1 MADYYELLEVQPTAS
16 VDEIRAAY
24 RRCASPFHPDRNP
37 GDAEAAA
44 RFQEI
49 THAYNILSD
58 QNRRR
63 AYDAG
68 HRSGKVENLID
79 TLVGDLES
87 AMAIFGQVS
96 SLFEVPP
103 PKKRS
108 ECTTCNGSGE
118 APLDLGLIVITRSC
132 PDCEEEKPS
141 TVAGDR
147 P

>member
-1 MADYYELLEVQPTAS
+1 MADYYELLQVLPTAS

-24 RRCASPFHPDRNP
+24 RRSASPFHPDRNP
-37 GDAEAAA
+37 GNPLAAA
-44 RFQEI
+44 KFQEI
-49 THAYNILSD
+49 SRAYDILSD

-63 AYDAG
+63 AYD
-68 HRSGKVENLID
+68 SGRRGGAENLID

-87 AMAIFGQVS
+87 ALAVFGQVS
-96 SLFEVPP
+96 SMFEVPP
-103 PKKRS
+103 MKKRS

-118 APLDLGLIVITRSC
+118 APLDLGLIVINRSC